1 MADTVI
7 TITIPDAQWSTVQ
20 SAYAHTDGEG
30 NAVTINADYF
40 KQKWMSE
47 LRAKVK
53 SYDKG
58 RVSVTYS
65 TFSPS

>member
-30 NAVTINADYF
+30 NAVTINGDYF
-40 KQKWMSE
+40 KQKWINE
-47 LRAKVK
+47 LKAKVK
-53 SYDKG
+53 SYYKNSLNILFY
-58 RVSVTYS
+58 VL
-65 TFSPS
+65 